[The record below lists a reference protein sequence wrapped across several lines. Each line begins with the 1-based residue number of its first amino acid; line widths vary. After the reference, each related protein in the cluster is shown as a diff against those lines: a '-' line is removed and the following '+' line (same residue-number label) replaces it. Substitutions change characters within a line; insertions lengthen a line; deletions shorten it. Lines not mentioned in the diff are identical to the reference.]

1 MNGIIKCTV
10 YEEMKHFFVQFS
22 LEKYPFRSENSMY
35 KYTDN
40 TQSSFLS
47 FDQPMGLH
55 MNPNNRWIRMADAI
69 PWAIFE
75 RKYSRLFKGKNG
87 RVAKPLRL
95 ALGSLIIQ
103 TKYQYSDRE
112 LVDQLTENPY
122 YQYFIGLPGYQ
133 EEPPIDAS
141 TLVLFRKRLKMD
153 IIAEANE
160 YMLDAFKEKESKD
173 KKDDDDHMDPP
184 AGSSSNDRAET
195 ENENKGTLML
205 DATCAPSNIRYPQD
219 FSLLNEA
226 REKLETI
233 IIRFCK
239 SYGLKRPR
247 MYRRQAR
254 KNYLALAKAKKRSTK
269 KIRTTIRKQLSYIKR
284 DINYLEC
291 YMEEGHAPTSK
302 EISLLMT
309 INKLY
314 EQQQYMYQNK
324 VHSVENRIVSIS
336 QPWLRPIV
344 RGKTKSPVEFGAK
357 FDLSIDETG
366 MGRIEK
372 ISYEAYNE
380 STILTEAIERYKERI
395 GHYPERVLVDQIYR
409 TRENRGFCKLHGIRL
424 SGPKL
429 GRPSLAKQSA
439 KEKKQEYQDNTDRI
453 EVERSF
459 SLSKRCYGL
468 GLIRTKLYDTT
479 LTSIALSVFVT
490 NLFKIQSRILFV
502 LILLWQLI
510 TYRSA
515 EFEPEMI

>member
-1 MNGIIKCTV
+1 
-10 YEEMKHFFVQFS
+10 
-22 LEKYPFRSENSMY
+22 MY

-40 TQSSFLS
+40 TQSNFLS
-47 FDQPMGLH
+47 FNQPLGLH
-55 MNPNNRWIRMADAI
+55 MNPNNRWIKMADAI
-69 PWAIFE
+69 PWDEFE
-75 RKYSRLFKGKNG
+75 RKYASLFKGKNG

-112 LVDQLTENPY
+112 LVEQLTENPY

-153 IIAEANE
+153 VIMEANE
-160 YMLDAFKEKESKD
+160 YMLDTLKEKESCD
-173 KKDDDDHMDPP
+173 KKDDDNHTNPP
-184 AGSSSNDRAET
+184 TGGSGSEKQESESK
-195 ENENKGTLML
+195 NKGTLML

-239 SYGLKRPR
+239 SYGFSRPR

-254 KNYLALAKAKKRSTK
+254 KSFLALAKAKKRSTK
-269 KIRTTIRKQLSYIKR
+269 KIRATIRKQLSYIKR
-284 DINYLEC
+284 DIKYLEK
-291 YMEEGHAPTSK
+291 YMEEGYAPTSK

-309 INKLY
+309 IYKVY
-314 EQQQYMYQNK
+314 EQQMYMYQNK
-324 VHSVENRIVSIS
+324 VHSVDNRIVSIT
-336 QPWLRPIV
+336 QPWIRPIV
-344 RGKTKSPVEFGAK
+344 RGKTKAPVEFGAK
-357 FDLSIDETG
+357 FDLSLDENG
-366 MGRIEK
+366 LGRLEK
-372 ISYEAYNE
+372 ISYDAYNE
-380 STILTEAIERYKERI
+380 STVLIEAVERFKKRT
-395 GHYPERVLVDQIYR
+395 GHYPERVLADQIYW

-429 GRPSLAKQSA
+429 GRPSLTKQSVQ
-439 KEKKQEYQDNTDRI
+439 ERKQEYQDNTDRI

-479 LTSIALSVFVT
+479 LASIALSVFVT
-490 NLFKIQSRILFV
+490 NLFKIQSRILFA
-502 LILLWQLI
+502 LIWLMRLI
-510 TYRSA
+510 TCQSA
-515 EFEPEMI
+515 DFELKTV

>member
-1 MNGIIKCTV
+1 
-10 YEEMKHFFVQFS
+10 
-22 LEKYPFRSENSMY
+22 MY

-40 TQSSFLS
+40 TQSNFLN
-47 FDQPMGLH
+47 FNQPMGLH
-55 MNPNNRWIRMADAI
+55 MNPENRWIKMADAI
-69 PWAIFE
+69 PWEIFE

-112 LVDQLTENPY
+112 LVEQLTENPY

-133 EEPPIDAS
+133 EEAPIDAS

-153 IIAEANE
+153 VIMEANE
-160 YMLDAFKEKESKD
+160 YMLDAFKENESSD
-173 KKDDDDHMDPP
+173 KNDDDHSNPP
-184 AGSSSNDRAET
+184 VGGTGNDQTESES
-195 ENENKGTLML
+195 ENEGTLML

-239 SYGLKRPR
+239 SYRFTRPR
-247 MYRRQAR
+247 MYRRLAR
-254 KNYLALAKAKKRSTK
+254 KNYLSLAKAKKRSTK
-269 KIRTTIRKQLSYIKR
+269 KIRATIRKQLSYIKR
-284 DINYLEC
+284 DIKYLEG
-291 YMEEGHAPTSK
+291 YMEEGYAPSSK
-302 EISLLMT
+302 EISLLMV
-309 INKLY
+309 IYKVY

-344 RGKTKSPVEFGAK
+344 RGKTKAPVEFGAK
-357 FDLSIDETG
+357 FDLSLDENG
-366 MGRIEK
+366 FGRIEK

-380 STILTEAIERYKERI
+380 STVLIEAVERFRERT
-395 GHYPERVLVDQIYR
+395 GHYPERVLADQIYR
-409 TRENRGFCKLHGIRL
+409 TRENRRFCKGHGIRL

-429 GRPSLAKQSA
+429 GRPSIAKQSA

-453 EVERSF
+453 EVERAF
-459 SLSKRCYGL
+459 SLSKRCYGM
-468 GLIRTKLYDTT
+468 GLIKTKLYDTT

-490 NLFKIQSRILFV
+490 NLFRIQSRILFALFSFLR
-502 LILLWQLI
+502 LIKI
-510 TYRSA
+510 TSA
-515 EFEPEMI
+515 DFEPEVV

>member
-1 MNGIIKCTV
+1 
-10 YEEMKHFFVQFS
+10 
-22 LEKYPFRSENSMY
+22 MY
-35 KYTDN
+35 KFTDN
-40 TQSSFLS
+40 TQSNFLN
-47 FDQPMGLH
+47 FNQPIGLH
-55 MNPNNRWIRMADAI
+55 MNPENRWVKMADAI
-69 PWAIFE
+69 PWEIFE
-75 RKYSRLFKGKNG
+75 KKYSRLFKGKNG

-112 LVDQLTENPY
+112 LVEQLTENPY

-133 EEPPIDAS
+133 EEPPVDAS

-153 IIAEANE
+153 VIAEANE
-160 YMLDAFKEKESKD
+160 YMLEAFKEKEFQD
-173 KKDDDDHMDPP
+173 KNDDDHTNPP
-184 AGSSSNDRAET
+184 SGGGSNVSKAEPGQT
-195 ENENKGTLML
+195 PENKGTLML

-239 SYGLKRPR
+239 RYGFSRPR

-269 KIRTTIRKQLSYIKR
+269 KIRATIRKQLSYIRR
-284 DINYLEC
+284 DIGYLES
-291 YMEEGHAPTSK
+291 YMEDGYAPTSK

-309 INKLY
+309 IYKLY

-324 VHSVENRIVSIS
+324 IHSVENRIVSIM
-336 QPWLRPIV
+336 QLWIRPIV
-344 RGKTKSPVEFGAK
+344 RGKTKAPVEFGAK
-357 FDLSIDETG
+357 FDLSVDDSG
-366 MGRIEK
+366 LGRIEK

-380 STILTEAIERYKERI
+380 STVLIEAVNRFRERT
-395 GHYPERVLVDQIYR
+395 GHYPERLLADQIYR
-409 TRENRGFCKLHGIRL
+409 TRENRSFCKSHGIRL

-439 KEKKQEYQDNTDRI
+439 EERKQEYQDNTDRI

-459 SLSKRCYGL
+459 SLSKRCYGM

-490 NLFKIQSRILFV
+490 NLFKIQSRILFA
-502 LILLWQLI
+502 LIYLLELI
-510 TYRSA
+510 GLQFA
-515 EFEPEMI
+515 DFEPEAV

>member
-1 MNGIIKCTV
+1 
-10 YEEMKHFFVQFS
+10 
-22 LEKYPFRSENSMY
+22 MY
-35 KYTDN
+35 KCTDN
-40 TQSSFLS
+40 TQSNFLS
-47 FDQPMGLH
+47 FNQPIGLH
-55 MNPNNRWIRMADAI
+55 MNPENRWVKMADAI
-69 PWAIFE
+69 PWEIFE
-75 RKYSRLFKGKNG
+75 KKYSRLFKGKNG

-133 EEPPIDAS
+133 EEAPIDAS

-153 IIAEANE
+153 VIMEANE
-160 YMLDAFKEKESKD
+160 YMLDAFKEKEAID
-173 KKDDDDHMDPP
+173 KKDDDHTNPP
-184 AGSSSNDRAET
+184 SGGGTDERKVKPEQQ
-195 ENENKGTLML
+195 EPENKGTLML

-239 SYGLKRPR
+239 SYGFSRPR
-247 MYRRQAR
+247 MYRKQAR

-269 KIRTTIRKQLSYIKR
+269 KIRATIRKQLAYLKR
-284 DINYLEC
+284 DIKYLEN
-291 YMEEGHAPTSK
+291 YMEDGYAPTSK

-309 INKLY
+309 IYKLY

-324 VHSVENRIVSIS
+324 VHSVENRIVSIT
-336 QPWLRPIV
+336 QPWIRPIV
-344 RGKTKSPVEFGAK
+344 RGKTKAPVEFGAK
-357 FDLSIDETG
+357 FDLSVDDNG
-366 MGRIEK
+366 LGRIEK
-372 ISYEAYNE
+372 ISYDAYNE
-380 STILTEAIERYKERI
+380 STVLIEALERFKERT
-395 GHYPERVLVDQIYR
+395 GHYPERLLADQIYR
-409 TRENRGFCKLHGIRL
+409 TRENRNFCKSHGIRL

-429 GRPSLAKQSA
+429 GRPSIAKQSV

-459 SLSKRCYGL
+459 SLSKRCYGMD
-468 GLIRTKLYDTT
+468 LIRTKLYDTT

-490 NLFKIQSRILFV
+490 NLFKIQSRILFTLFGLV
-502 LILLWQLI
+502 ELLRYQ
-510 TYRSA
+510 TA
-515 EFEPEMI
+515 DFEPETV

>member
-1 MNGIIKCTV
+1 MYKCT
-10 YEEMKHFFVQFS
+10 
-22 LEKYPFRSENSMY
+22 
-35 KYTDN
+35 DN
-40 TQSSFLS
+40 AQSNFLN
-47 FDQPMGLH
+47 FNQPIGLH
-55 MNPNNRWIRMADAI
+55 MNPENRWVKMADAI
-69 PWAIFE
+69 PWEIFE
-75 RKYSRLFKGKNG
+75 KKYSRLFKGKNG

-133 EEPPIDAS
+133 EEAPIDAS

-153 IIAEANE
+153 VIMEANE
-160 YMLDAFKEKESKD
+160 YMLEAFKEKEASD
-173 KKDDDDHMDPP
+173 KKDDDHTNPP
-184 AGSSSNDRAET
+184 SGGGDDEQKAKPEQK
-195 ENENKGTLML
+195 ELENKGTLML

-239 SYGLKRPR
+239 NYGFSRPR
-247 MYRRQAR
+247 MYRKQAR

-269 KIRTTIRKQLSYIKR
+269 KIRATIRKQLAYIKR
-284 DINYLEC
+284 DIKYLES
-291 YMEEGHAPTSK
+291 YMEDGYAPTSK

-309 INKLY
+309 IYKLY

-324 VHSVENRIVSIS
+324 VHSVENRIVSIA

-344 RGKTKSPVEFGAK
+344 RGKTKAPVEFGAK
-357 FDLSIDETG
+357 FDLSVDDNG
-366 MGRIEK
+366 FGRIEK
-372 ISYEAYNE
+372 ISYDAYNE
-380 STILTEAIERYKERI
+380 STVLVETVERFKERT
-395 GHYPERVLVDQIYR
+395 GHYPERLLADQIYR
-409 TRENRGFCKLHGIRL
+409 TRDNRNFCKTHGIRL

-429 GRPSLAKQSA
+429 GRPSLAKQSV

-459 SLSKRCYGL
+459 SLSKRCYGMD
-468 GLIRTKLYDTT
+468 LIRTKLYDTT

-490 NLFKIQSRILFV
+490 NLFKIQSQILFV
-502 LILLWQLI
+502 LLWLRQLLRYQ
-510 TYRSA
+510 SA
-515 EFEPEMI
+515 DFEPETV

>member
-1 MNGIIKCTV
+1 
-10 YEEMKHFFVQFS
+10 VQFS
-22 LEKYPFRSENSMY
+22 VEKYRLGVKNSMY

-40 TQSSFLS
+40 TQSNFLS
-47 FDQPMGLH
+47 FNQPMGLH
-55 MNPNNRWIRMADAI
+55 MNPENRWIKMADSI
-69 PWAIFE
+69 PWKIFE
-75 RKYSRLFKGKNG
+75 KKYSRLFKGKNG

-95 ALGSLIIQ
+95 ALGALIIQ
-103 TKYQYSDRE
+103 TKYQYADRE

-153 IIAEANE
+153 IITEANE
-160 YMLDAFKEKESKD
+160 YMLDAFNKKESSD
-173 KKDDDDHMDPP
+173 KKENDNHTTPP
-184 AGSSSNDRAET
+184 AGGSGNDEST
-195 ENENKGTLML
+195 SEGKNEGTLML

-239 SYGLKRPR
+239 SYGFSRPR

-254 KNYLALAKAKKRSTK
+254 KSYLALAKTKKRSTK

-284 DINYLEC
+284 DIKYLES
-291 YMEEGHAPTSK
+291 YMEEGYAATSK
-302 EISLLMT
+302 EILHLLT
-309 INKLY
+309 IYKLY

-324 VHSVENRIVSIS
+324 VHSVENRIVSIT

-344 RGKTKSPVEFGAK
+344 RGKTKAPVEFGAK
-357 FDLSIDETG
+357 FDLSLDETG
-366 MGRIEK
+366 LGRIEK

-380 STILTEAIERYKERI
+380 STVLVKAIEHFKERT
-395 GHYPERVLVDQIYR
+395 GNYPERVLADQIYR

-429 GRPSLAKQSA
+429 GRPSLTKQPA

-490 NLFKIQSRILFV
+490 NLFKIQARILFA
-502 LILLWQLI
+502 LILLFRLI
-510 TYRSA
+510 GYQPADLELETV
-515 EFEPEMI
+515 